1 MDGLKSVGIFFKKNR
16 FHMKRTFYMLLSIL
30 IVAQYPSLPWLL
42 DRGLEERLGEMK
54 LLFRNRELFKLY
66 TEYADIQLKMRIG
79 KSIDRMREDR
89 INAREISKRLRF
101 KRYGDFLRSNHD
113 EVVSKF
119 FSLMIDPPKKKGRAI
134 KNAEYLRLALLLSL
148 MFAHF
153 DKGMEMIDR
162 HISGNVA
169 KLTYSGNGF
178 NMIAYYLFRNNRWY
192 ISDRELIK

>member
-1 MDGLKSVGIFFKKNR
+1 
-16 FHMKRTFYMLLSIL
+16 MLLSIL
-30 IVAQYPSLPWLL
+30 IVTQSPLSPWFL
-42 DRGLEERLGEMK
+42 DRGLEKSLSEMK

-79 KSIDRMREDR
+79 KSIDRMREDK
-89 INAREISKRLRF
+89 ISAYEISKRLGF
-101 KRYGDFLRSNHD
+101 KRYRGFLRSSHD
-113 EVVSKF
+113 EVVNKF
-119 FSLMIDPPKKKGRAI
+119 FSLMINPPKKKGRTI

-192 ISDRELIK
+192 ISDRELVK